1 MDLRALGGRHPEYP
15 SVGAVQRSVQRG
27 LDVASSPV
35 DSSRR
40 RLRQA
45 ALLGRH
51 RPHRSPPRAPVPRGQ
66 GAMRGGSPPARRRG
80 GAVALRRSEENGGCH
95 GRPAGPGWLQS
106 VLTVAGA
113 AASAPCSLQL
123 RCAGARSEAL
133 SASGGVLLIRGVGGG
148 RPALFLAAKT
158 LAISRRITFVAGHE
172 QQQLLSAA
180 LALPITLHTTLA
192 LALRFLTSSS
202 PFSTARHQSAREPRY
217 SISHSTWYR

>member
-15 SVGAVQRSVQRG
+15 PVGAVQRSVQRG

-35 DSSRR
+35 DSSR

-66 GAMRGGSPPARRRG
+66 GAMRGGSSPARRRG

-113 AASAPCSLQL
+113 AASAPCSLL
-123 RCAGARSEAL
+123 RCAGARSEAVCF
-133 SASGGVLLIRGVGGG
+133 GRRFVNTWGGG
-148 RPALFLAAKT
+148 RSAGPLLGCKNSGH
-158 LAISRRITFVAGHE
+158 IYEDNVVAGHE

-180 LALPITLHTTLA
+180 LALQCA
-192 LALRFLTSSS
+192 S
-202 PFSTARHQSAREPRY
+202 
-217 SISHSTWYR
+217 